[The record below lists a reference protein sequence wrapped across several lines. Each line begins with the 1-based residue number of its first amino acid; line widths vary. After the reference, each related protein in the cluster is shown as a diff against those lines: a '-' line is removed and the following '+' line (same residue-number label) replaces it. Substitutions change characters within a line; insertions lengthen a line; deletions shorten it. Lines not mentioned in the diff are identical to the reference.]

1 MGKGVYNL
9 HDAHDISYQLQQS
22 LHHLESS
29 KALSYKHS
37 IPNIFTNR
45 PLRRPSP
52 STPRPPLKQTFV
64 FDSLQHLSTPH
75 LQTPLIHKEQQ
86 SPLSKW
92 PTIAST
98 PPAPPTTST
107 TRIKKLTAPEPPPCL
122 WSEGFGFATIAVTS
136 TVMHIALRDVVFV
149 PITGAGLVPTAE
161 ERTCL
166 CEWVELARMSERYKE
181 GSREIERIRG
191 H

>member
-1 MGKGVYNL
+1 MGIGVYNL

-22 LHHLESS
+22 LHHLASS
-29 KALSYKHS
+29 KALSYNHS

-45 PLRRPSP
+45 PL
-52 STPRPPLKQTFV
+52 LKQTFV
-64 FDSLQHLSTPH
+64 FNSLQYLSTPH

-86 SPLSKW
+86 SPLSIW

-149 PITGAGLVPTAE
+149 LITGAGLVPTAE

-181 GSREIERIRG
+181 DSREIERIRG